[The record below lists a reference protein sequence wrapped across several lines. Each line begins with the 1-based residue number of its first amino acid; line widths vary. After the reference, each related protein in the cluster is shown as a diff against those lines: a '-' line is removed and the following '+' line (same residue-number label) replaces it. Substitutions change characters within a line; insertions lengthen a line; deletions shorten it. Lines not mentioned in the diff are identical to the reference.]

1 MGTGIAV
8 STLEGYER
16 WAPHYPQ
23 TPGNPLMRAEQR
35 LMQTHWPEVAGRRA
49 LDLACGTGRYTRLLL
64 EGRAAEV
71 VSVDFSPSMLRQVSG
86 DRRVRA
92 DMMRLP
98 LIDHAFDVVISGL
111 AIGHASDVRVW
122 MAEVSRVLRTGGT
135 LLYSDFHPAAARAGL
150 PRTFTDESNQRYTV
164 PHCCH
169 DFDTQ
174 RAAMEAAGLTVTAVA
189 EARVGIEMRESS
201 PGAAEGFYQRWHGL
215 PLVLVVRAARR

>member
-8 STLEGYER
+8 STLEAYER

-35 LMQTHWPEVAGRRA
+35 LMQTHWPAVAGCRA

-64 EGRAAEV
+64 ESRAAEV

-111 AIGHASDVRVW
+111 AIAHASEVRVW
-122 MAEVSRVLRTGGT
+122 MAEASRVLRTGGT

-169 DFDTQ
+169 EFDAQ
-174 RAAMEAAGLTVTAVA
+174 RAALEAAGLTLTAVA

-201 PGAAEGFYQRWHGL
+201 PAAEGFYQRWHGL
-215 PLVLVVRAARR
+215 PLVLVVRAEKR